1 MWNIRQA
8 LLWSSWECILL
19 SQGFWKPSH
28 TQFWKLPKIFTTKF
42 SFYASHFPF
51 LPTIHL
57 YRPLHPFFF
66 FFFPF
71 PFTSPKSS
79 QMGLKSSTRGGGIR
93 NLCNSAWFYNKLWLL
108 NVVPKIW
115 SHFVSIYQKIL
126 AEKKLRKV
134 LAQTVFNNLYYT

>member
-57 YRPLHPFFF
+57 YPPLPPL
-66 FFFPF
+66 FPYY
-71 PFTSPKSS
+71 PPSPLPSPKPPHLPPPPPPP
-79 QMGLKSSTRGGGIR
+79 GAAARIR

-126 AEKKLRKV
+126 AEKS
-134 LAQTVFNNLYYT
+134 